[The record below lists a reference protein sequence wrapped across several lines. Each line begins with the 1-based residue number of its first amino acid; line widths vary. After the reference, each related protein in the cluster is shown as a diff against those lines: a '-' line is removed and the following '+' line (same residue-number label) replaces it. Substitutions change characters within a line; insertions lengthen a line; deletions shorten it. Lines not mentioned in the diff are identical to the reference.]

1 MNKKQY
7 SVIDTLQLDFSDV
20 ETWFRYY
27 KIKLNEKLKKHSLIN
42 EQDNYIQ

>member
-20 ETWFRYY
+20 ETWFRYC
-27 KIKLNEKLKKHSLIN
+27 KIKLIITMIEKLKQIRHF
-42 EQDNYIQ
+42 